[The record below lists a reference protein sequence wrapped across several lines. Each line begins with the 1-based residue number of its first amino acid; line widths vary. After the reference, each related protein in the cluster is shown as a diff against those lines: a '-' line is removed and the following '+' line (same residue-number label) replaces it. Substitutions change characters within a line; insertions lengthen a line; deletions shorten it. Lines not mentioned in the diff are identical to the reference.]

1 MHWSID
7 SSRLT
12 SITWP
17 SPVRSRWR
25 SATITANAP
34 TTAAISSVSA
44 IGGSSGAPSGSPLIA
59 ANPLI
64 ASASVAKPGLRA

>member
-7 SSRLT
+7 SSRFT

-17 SPVRSRWR
+17 SSERSRWR
-25 SATITANAP
+25 SATMTANAP
-34 TTAAISSVSA
+34 AMAAISSVSA
-44 IGGSSGAPSGSPLIA
+44 IGGRSGRPSGSPLMA

-64 ASASVAKPGLRA
+64 ASAKVANPGRPE